1 MRMVTK
7 KLGARGDC
15 LPFEYEITALVLH
28 IDKGVEEHVVSAT
41 QGLWPLEE
49 VIRNEIGD
57 TGH

>member
-15 LPFEYEITALVLH
+15 LPFEYQITALVLH
-28 IDKGVEEHVVSAT
+28 IDNRVENPVVRAT
-41 QGLWPLEE
+41 QGLWSIEE
-49 VIRNEIGD
+49 VIKNEAGD